1 MVEALV
7 IMGILGLCV
16 GFIAALLGI
25 GGGMVVVPCLYY
37 IFSWTGIISDS
48 PMHYAAGT
56 SLMIMIATSVGAVI
70 AHSRRGDVVWSLTR
84 RVLPGISLGV
94 ICGVIIATLISGQIL
109 MLVFGIILLIV
120 ALMMIFGFKA
130 TAAREERIPRQR
142 YLNLFGFFIGYKSG
156 MLGVG
161 GGAISVPWLTW
172 MGLSQPKVSGTSST
186 FTFPAAV
193 IGAAAF
199 CVSGL
204 IDNNRP
210 EVPFTI
216 GYLFWPALP
225 VAGLTS
231 IVGTRFGAVFS
242 SKVPGRQLR
251 ILFGV
256 ILIGVSASMITS
268 GFSPSQPSA
277 EEGKLHRP

>member
-7 IMGILGLCV
+7 IMGILGLFV

-37 IFSWTGIISDS
+37 IFTWTGIIPDS

-56 SLMIMIATSVGAVI
+56 ALMVMIATSVGAVV
-70 AHSRRGDVVWSLTR
+70 AHARRGDVVWSLTR
-84 RVLPGISLGV
+84 RVLPGISIGV

-109 MLVFGIILLIV
+109 MLVFGAILLIV
-120 ALMMIFGFKA
+120 AFTMIFGFKA
-130 TAAREERIPRQR
+130 NTTREERIPRQR
-142 YLNLFGFFIGYKSG
+142 YLNLFGFAIGYKSG

-172 MGLSQPKVSGTSST
+172 MGLPQPKVSGTSST

-199 CVSGL
+199 CVTGL
-204 IDNNRP
+204 IDVDRP
-210 EVPFTI
+210 EVPFTL

-231 IVGTRFGAVFS
+231 IVGTRFGAIFS

-251 ILFGV
+251 ILFGL

-268 GFSPSQPSA
+268 GLSTPERPA
-277 EEGKLHRP
+277 EDVKIHRS

>member
-1 MVEALV
+1 MVEALI

-16 GFIAALLGI
+16 GFIAGLLGI

-37 IFSWTGIISDS
+37 IFTWTGIITES

-56 SLMIMIATSVGAVI
+56 SLLIMIATSIGAVI
-70 AHSRRGDVVWSLTR
+70 AHSRRGDVIWSITR
-84 RVLPGISLGV
+84 RVLPGISVGV
-94 ICGVIIATLISGQIL
+94 ICGVIIATIISGQIL
-109 MLVFGIILLIV
+109 MLVFGVILFIV
-120 ALMMIFGFKA
+120 SLTMIFGFKA
-130 TAAREERIPRQR
+130 SGGREERIPRQR
-142 YLNLFGFFIGYKSG
+142 YLNFFGFLIGYKSG

-199 CVSGL
+199 CISGL
-204 IDNNRP
+204 VDADRP
-210 EVPFTI
+210 EVPYTI

-225 VAGLTS
+225 VAGLAS
-231 IVGTRFGAVFS
+231 VVGTRFGAIFS

-251 ILFGV
+251 ILFGL
-256 ILIGVSASMITS
+256 ILIGVAASMITS
-268 GFSPSQPSA
+268 GFSPPERPA
-277 EEGKLHRP
+277 EDATLHRP

>member
-1 MVEALV
+1 MVEALI
-7 IMGILGLCV
+7 IMGVLGLCV

-37 IFSWTGIISDS
+37 IFTWTGIITES

-70 AHSRRGDVVWSLTR
+70 AHSRRGDVLWSITR
-84 RVLPGISLGV
+84 RVLPGISVGV
-94 ICGVIIATLISGQIL
+94 VCGVIIATIISGQIL
-109 MLVFGIILLIV
+109 MLVFGVILFIV
-120 ALMMIFGFKA
+120 SLTMIFGFKA
-130 TAAREERIPRQR
+130 SGGREERIPRQR
-142 YLNLFGFFIGYKSG
+142 YLNFFGFLIGYKSG

-199 CVSGL
+199 CISGL
-204 IDNNRP
+204 VDADRP
-210 EVPFTI
+210 EVPYTI

-231 IVGTRFGAVFS
+231 VVGTRFGAIFS

-251 ILFGV
+251 ILFGL
-256 ILIGVSASMITS
+256 ILIGVAASMITS
-268 GFSPSQPSA
+268 GFSPPERPA
-277 EEGKLHRP
+277 EDATLHRP